1 MKKEEI
7 QKKIVLGLLF
17 VFPIVVYLFF
27 ASGKNNFAKLPILTN
42 EVNELSSLA
51 SVTDN
56 SIKLQDRITVLGYW
70 GGSLDTKKAEALN
83 LNEKIYKRFY
93 EFEDFQFVILVNEE
107 RLGQVDSLK
116 TALQEGVGTKLV
128 KWNFIFATNQEI
140 QTHFNSLKTP
150 LSLETS
156 GSVPYVFIIDK
167 DRNLRGRNDDEDE
180 GTLYGFDAR
189 SVAQLNKK
197 MIDDVK
203 VILAEYRLALKIY
216 NSNREK

>member
-42 EVNELSSLA
+42 EVNDLSSLG
-51 SVTDN
+51 SVADD

-128 KWNFIFATNQEI
+128 K
-140 QTHFNSLKTP
+140 
-150 LSLETS
+150 
-156 GSVPYVFIIDK
+156 
-167 DRNLRGRNDDEDE
+167 
-180 GTLYGFDAR
+180 
-189 SVAQLNKK
+189 
-197 MIDDVK
+197 
-203 VILAEYRLALKIY
+203 
-216 NSNREK
+216 